1 MTLLLA
7 GLTLLSANTSFAQS
21 PLAYTAAHLD
31 CARFAETSHS
41 DITTQTA
48 RGEVKATVDRAG
60 VWTFRARDTT
70 GGIAVESWY
79 DSLAIRRR
87 TGDNEVAADTDGL
100 IGGRYRGV
108 LTASGGYTEI
118 ARPFFPDEV
127 AEVADLS
134 GAVRD
139 LLPPLPPRPLA
150 PGEQWKESGVM
161 LQRLPDTSVA
171 GARLVHLRLQS
182 RSDTGQTILQ
192 GDTMPI
198 PLRQTTEES
207 GRVYWSP
214 ATGFVRR
221 TRDITVEAT
230 IPSGGPIRQAVRSRV
245 TQRVELTRLPAQ
257 PSCK

>member
-1 MTLLLA
+1 MTLVLAA
-7 GLTLLSANTSFAQS
+7 GLSLKSARAVQAQS
-21 PLAYTAAHLD
+21 FGYTAAHLD

-48 RGEVKATVDRAG
+48 RGDVKATVDRAG

-87 TGDNEVAADTDGL
+87 TEESEVAADTDGL

-108 LTASGGYTEI
+108 LTVSGGYTEI

-134 GAVRD
+134 GAERD

-150 PGEQWKESGVM
+150 PGERWTEGDVV
-161 LQRLPDTSVA
+161 LQRLPDTTVA
-171 GARLVHLRLQS
+171 GSRLVHLRLQS
-182 RSDTGQTILQ
+182 RADTGQTILQ
-192 GDTMPI
+192 GDTVPI

-207 GRVYWSP
+207 GAVYWSTS
-214 ATGFVRR
+214 TGVVRR
-221 TRDITVEAT
+221 TRDITIEAT

-257 PSCK
+257 PSWK